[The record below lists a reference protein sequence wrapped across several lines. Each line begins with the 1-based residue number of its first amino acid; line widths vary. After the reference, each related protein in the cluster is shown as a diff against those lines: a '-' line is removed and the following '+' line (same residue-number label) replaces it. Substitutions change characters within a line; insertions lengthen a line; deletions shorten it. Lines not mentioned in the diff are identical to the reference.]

1 MSDDEGDPRRDTG
14 SDPNLD
20 SNRDP
25 NSDEELDSLDDPA
38 AEIDD
43 PAAEIDDP
51 AAEIDDPATEFD
63 DPAAEIDDPFAELGA
78 GVDERDTGGAE
89 SGSDADAGAHAAD
102 GSESSLPGHASDA
115 GSGDPFD
122 ELGFPDAGRE
132 GTSDDAAGRGDP
144 GDWDDEMD
152 ALDDAFEQMD
162 VDGPTEEDVWESLD
176 ADAADAFGAA
186 GIGGATSVPGGRDT
200 EHVVSKR
207 TYCQQC
213 PHFTSPPEAACTHEG
228 TTIVEAVGFDE
239 FRVRNCPMVSEENPT
254 FDGDS

>member
-1 MSDDEGDPRRDTG
+1 MSDDEGDPRRNTD

-20 SNRDP
+20 
-25 NSDEELDSLDDPA
+25 EEFDSLDDLA
-38 AEIDD
+38 T
-43 PAAEIDDP
+43 
-51 AAEIDDPATEFD
+51 EIDDPATEID
-63 DPAAEIDDPFAELGA
+63 DPATEVDDPFAELGA
-78 GVDERDTGGAE
+78 GVDEGDAGGGE
-89 SGSDADAGAHAAD
+89 SGSDAGSGAPAD
-102 GSESSLPGHASDA
+102 DGGESSPPDHASDA
-115 GSGDPFD
+115 GSADPFD

-132 GTSDDAAGRGDP
+132 GPSDDAASRNDP

-152 ALDDAFEQMD
+152 ALDDAFERMD
-162 VDGPTEEDVWESLD
+162 VDGPAEEDVWESLD
-176 ADAADAFGAA
+176 ADADAADAFGAA
-186 GIGGATSVPGGRDT
+186 GLGGATSVPGERDT

-254 FDGDS
+254 FDGDG